1 MQQRIKVA
9 ILGASG
15 YTGAELL
22 RLLPQH
28 PYVEIS
34 VLTGDSQA
42 GHPIGEVFPHLAQA
56 GLPDL
61 VSISEVDFSTVD
73 LVFCCLPH
81 GTTQEIIAQLPERLH
96 IIDLSADFRLHSL
109 EEYAQW
115 YGHAHRAP
123 ELQKQAVYGLTEHAR
138 AEVSMARLVANPGC
152 YPTCS
157 LLPLLPLIREG
168 MIATDRI
175 IIDAKSGVSGA
186 GRSPK
191 RNLIFSEVSEGMAA
205 YSVGSHRHTPEIEQA
220 LSKAAGSPITINFT
234 PHLIPMRRG
243 MVATIYTQTTPGS
256 SISAIHAALAETY
269 ADEPFVHVLRLG
281 ETPTTH
287 AVRGINECHIGVFQG
302 RHEHDLVLVSVI
314 DNLVKGAS
322 GQAIQNMNRMYG
334 WPETTALQGV
344 AVFP

>member
-1 MQQRIKVA
+1 MQERIRVA

-22 RLLPQH
+22 RILPQH
-28 PYVEIS
+28 PQVEIA

-42 GHPIGEVFPHLAQA
+42 GHPIGEVFPHLAQV

-61 VSISEVDFSTVD
+61 ISISEVNFDAVD

-81 GTTQEIIAQLPERLH
+81 GTTQEIIASLPERLH
-96 IIDLSADFRLHSL
+96 IIDLSADFRIYDPDV
-109 EEYAQW
+109 YAEW
-115 YGHAHRAP
+115 YGHAHKAP
-123 ELQKQAVYGLTEHAR
+123 ELQKQAVYGLSEHAR
-138 AEVSMARLVANPGC
+138 AEISMARLVANPGC

-157 LLPLLPLIREG
+157 LLPLLPLVQEG
-168 MIATDRI
+168 LIDSEHL

-191 RNLIFSEVSEGMAA
+191 RGLLFSEVSEGMAA
-205 YSVGSHRHTPEIEQA
+205 YSVGAHRHIPEIEQP
-220 LSKAAGSPITINFT
+220 LSKAAGRAITINFT

-243 MVATIYTQTTPGS
+243 MITTIYTRCASGV
-256 SISAIHAALAETY
+256 SISAIHAKLAELY
-269 ADEPFVHVLRLG
+269 AHEPFVHVLRAG
-281 ETPTTH
+281 ETPSTH
-287 AVRGINECHIGVFQG
+287 AVRGINECHIGVFKG
-302 RHEHDLVLVSVI
+302 RRDDDLILVSAI

-322 GQAIQNMNRMYG
+322 GQAVQNMNIMYG
-334 WPETTALQGV
+334 WEETTALRSV

>member
-1 MQQRIKVA
+1 MQERIRVA

-28 PYVEIS
+28 PHVEIAA
-34 VLTGDSQA
+34 LTGDSQA

-61 VSISEVDFSTVD
+61 ISISEVNFDTVD

-81 GTTQEIIAQLPERLH
+81 GTTQEIVANLPERLH
-96 IIDLSADFRLHSL
+96 IIDLSADFRLHDL
-109 EEYAQW
+109 EEYATW

-138 AEVSMARLVANPGC
+138 GAISMARLVANPGC

-157 LLPLLPLIREG
+157 LLPLLPLVRDGLIE
-168 MIATDRI
+168 TDGLV
-175 IIDAKSGVSGA
+175 IDAKSGVSGA

-191 RNLIFSEVSEGMAA
+191 RSLIFSEVSEGMAA
-205 YSVGSHRHTPEIEQA
+205 YSVGGHRHIPEIEQA
-220 LSKAAGSPITINFT
+220 LTRVAGNPVTVNFT

-243 MVATIYTQTTPGS
+243 MVTTIYARSTAS
-256 SISAIHAALAETY
+256 ANASAIHAALSTAY
-269 ADEPFVHVLRLG
+269 AGEPFIHVLPGG
-281 ETPTTH
+281 ETPSTH
-287 AVRGINECHIGVFQG
+287 AVRGINECHIGVFKG
-302 RHEHDLVLVSVI
+302 RREEDVILVSVI

-322 GQAIQNMNRMYG
+322 GQAIQNMNLMYG
-334 WPETTALQGV
+334 WEETTALRSV